1 MTFWQ
6 FLQNHGTKLLGIA
19 QGTVALIAA
28 TSGIVP
34 PAHLPYW
41 LLASAI
47 LTYWRGQYNSNQ
59 MENPK

>member
-19 QGTVALIAA
+19 QGTVALIAV
-28 TSGIVP
+28 SGLIP
-34 PAHLPYW
+34 PAHLSYW